1 MVDADWWLVT
11 GPSGARGLVPSNYLS
26 LMEGDEAPQQTHAP
40 APIPTVNE
48 PEPEAPAAPSGHGAT
63 AVSLYDYEAAEDN
76 ELSFPEGAHITDIAF
91 PDEDWWS
98 GMYEGREG
106 LFPASYVQLQE

>member
-1 MVDADWWLVT
+1 M
-11 GPSGARGLVPSNYLS
+11 PSNYLTVI
-26 LMEGDEAPQQTHAP
+26 EGHGTADGATSH

-48 PEPEAPAAPSGHGAT
+48 PVHEPEPTHAGDGVT

-76 ELSFPEGAHITDIAF
+76 ELSFPEGVRITNIEF

-98 GMYEGREG
+98 GEYNHVQG
-106 LFPASYVQLQE
+106 LFPATYVQLEQ